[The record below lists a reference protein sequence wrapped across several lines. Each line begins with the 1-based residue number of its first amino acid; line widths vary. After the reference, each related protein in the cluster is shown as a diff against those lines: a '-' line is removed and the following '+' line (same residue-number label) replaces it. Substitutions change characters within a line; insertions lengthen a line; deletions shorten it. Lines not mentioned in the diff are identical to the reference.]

1 MADEKPKEG
10 VKTENNDHINLKM
23 AGQDGSVVQFKIKRH
38 TLYANESLLFRF
50 DGQPMNETDI
60 LAQLEMED
68 EDTIDVFQQQTGGVY

>member
-10 VKTENNDHINLKM
+10 VKTENNYHINLKV

-38 TLYANESLLFRF
+38 IPLSKLMKAYCERQDT
-50 DGQPMNETDI
+50 PV
-60 LAQLEMED
+60 QLEMED